1 MIPQPPTDSGRRLLI
16 LVGVERAMESLE
28 SVFES
33 VGVSPGI
40 ITPRVFAVAEGSE
53 MVPRILAIQQENGF
67 LSIMLLIDDTP
78 YLVRTKPL
86 PVDDW
91 AVVERELSLTMGFVE
106 TSLEINEGLNVGISM
121 ESDILADRVKDWVA
135 SSGKLSPIVKPPPSL
150 AFDGTAI
157 RDRVGTFRLDPVV
170 NVMSGGGSM
179 IVPNL
184 ASRPHLNT
192 RPVWLVTAT
201 AAFIALVFAVVNTSV
216 WLKSSRSL
224 EEKIVEYDRLELEY
238 QRLTTEV
245 GDQAE
250 NLNRVPW
257 KSLAA
262 RVNAVNAV
270 ILEHEFSWIGLL
282 DDIERVL
289 PYDVRLT
296 KITPKVNVD
305 TVNLSLTAIGRTRDA
320 LLDFFDTLIEDPSF
334 SDPTPLS
341 EITPEESGL
350 GYVFTMTVV
359 HHPGKVSP

>member
-1 MIPQPPTDSGRRLLI
+1 
-16 LVGVERAMESLE
+16 
-28 SVFES
+28 
-33 VGVSPGI
+33 
-40 ITPRVFAVAEGSE
+40 
-53 MVPRILAIQQENGF
+53 
-67 LSIMLLIDDTP
+67 
-78 YLVRTKPL
+78 
-86 PVDDW
+86 
-91 AVVERELSLTMGFVE
+91 
-106 TSLEINEGLNVGISM
+106 
-121 ESDILADRVKDWVA
+121 
-135 SSGKLSPIVKPPPSL
+135 
-150 AFDGTAI
+150 
-157 RDRVGTFRLDPVV
+157 
-170 NVMSGGGSM
+170 M

-270 ILEHEFSWIGLL
+270 IREHEFSWIGLL

-305 TVNLSLTAIGRTRDA
+305 TVNLSLTAIGRTREA

-359 HHPGKVSP
+359 HHPGGVSP